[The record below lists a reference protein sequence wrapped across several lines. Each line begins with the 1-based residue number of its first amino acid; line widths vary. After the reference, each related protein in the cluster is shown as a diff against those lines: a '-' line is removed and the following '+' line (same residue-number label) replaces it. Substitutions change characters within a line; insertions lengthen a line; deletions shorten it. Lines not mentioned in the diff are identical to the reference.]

1 MILLTYASP
10 IFKLLLLFLTGAS
23 LAIKFSELENENLK
37 TGRMSSR
44 FYKRPRTKQF
54 LILIDMVVEIFHCSF
69 LAGWLLNNAEN
80 RNLRKTKQ
88 KQQVRYNLAQIYGS
102 KIVLRPFL
110 DQSAVE
116 GDSIFISLFL

>member
-1 MILLTYASP
+1 MGERVQIS
-10 IFKLLLLFLTGAS
+10 I
-23 LAIKFSELENENLK
+23 
-37 TGRMSSR
+37 
-44 FYKRPRTKQF
+44 RPRTKQF

-69 LAGWLLNNAEN
+69 LAVWLLNNAEN

-110 DQSAVE
+110 DQSAVG